1 MCIPGISEEFLLHV
15 YCKFENESL
24 GIVFIS
30 TSDEDAAFNSFS
42 DCATGLFNEIKSTG
56 LMNHIASWGT
66 KCFEPINMQ
75 EITCAIIRNNFNNQY
90 VAYNLPSPSSY
101 TNEEFNLLSRF
112 EDMYSWSL
120 AHTKKHMY
128 IIEWDE
134 GETYVMYWK
143 TGNLNSYTFLLWIDE
158 WISNGKDIEDI
169 CKTLLEELKSPKKS
183 TFINKFS

>member
-112 EDMYSWSL
+112 EDMYS
-120 AHTKKHMY
+120 
-128 IIEWDE
+128 
-134 GETYVMYWK
+134 
-143 TGNLNSYTFLLWIDE
+143 
-158 WISNGKDIEDI
+158 
-169 CKTLLEELKSPKKS
+169 
-183 TFINKFS
+183 